1 MLKPCIINI
10 LLANQREVNRKKREN
25 WRNWTICVS
34 VVSVQV
40 QIYYNIYYYTTG
52 LQFMSLVQQSQRK
65 TSSLLQQCRLS
76 KLFFFLIRL
85 SGRPRLLSLM
95 QLIWA
100 CYANVPSFYQT
111 KCWVLHLFTATAKYT
126 SESPK
131 TKKNCD
137 SHFQI
142 CFRQNHKTK
151 KGSNWETFNV
161 EHEDLR

>member
-111 KCWVLHLFTATAKYT
+111 KCWVLHLFTATAKYI

-131 TKKNCD
+131 TKKTVI
-137 SHFQI
+137 HI
-142 CFRQNHKTK
+142 FRFVSAKTTKQK
-151 KGSNWETFNV
+151 KGQTERLLTSNT
-161 EHEDLR
+161 RI